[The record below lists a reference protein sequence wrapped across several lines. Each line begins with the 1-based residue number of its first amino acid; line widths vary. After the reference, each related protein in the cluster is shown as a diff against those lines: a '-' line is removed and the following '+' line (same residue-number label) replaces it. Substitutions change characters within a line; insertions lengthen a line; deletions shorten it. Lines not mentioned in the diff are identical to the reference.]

1 MERSQFQPFR
11 YFDVWLFGATLL
23 LTVIGALMIY
33 SATACITNEA
43 LDWTSAVV
51 RQLMWLAAGLVAMVV
66 LTIVDYRTY
75 ANLRWVIWIGTII
88 ILLAVEVIGIVTQ
101 GAQRWIPIG
110 GFQFQPSE
118 FTKLFLVLVVA
129 RYMADHGEEMWRWR
143 NLAISFAFVAAPL
156 VLVYLQPDLGTTIVL
171 AATWGVMALASGM
184 KWRDVLIIAA
194 VMIILAPIM
203 WANLQPYQQERILT
217 FIDPE
222 RDPLGAGYN
231 VDQARTAI
239 GSGGLWGLGFC
250 SGTQT
255 QLRFLRIRQT
265 DFIFSVI
272 GEELGFI
279 GALFVIALVVFILL
293 RLVRVAMLARTPYGK
308 LVAVGITAIILI
320 QSYVNLGMNLGLMPV
335 TGIPLPFVSA
345 GGSSLISLLAAEGVA
360 QSILVRHRG
369 LQLEGSGKKYM

>member
-11 YFDVWLFGATLL
+11 YFDVWLLGATLL
-23 LTVIGALMIY
+23 LTLIGALMIY
-33 SATACITNEA
+33 SATACITNET

-51 RQLMWLAAGLVAMVV
+51 RQFMWLAAGLVAMVV
-66 LTIVDYRTY
+66 LTIVDYRVY
-75 ANLRWVIWIGTII
+75 ANMRWVIWAGTIV
-88 ILLAVEVIGIVTQ
+88 ILLAVEVIGIVTH
-101 GAQRWIPIG
+101 GAQRWIPIA

-129 RYMADHGEEMWRWR
+129 KYMADHSEEMSKWR
-143 NLAISFAFVAAPL
+143 NLLLSFSFVAVPL

-171 AATWGVMALASGM
+171 AATWGVMALAAGM
-184 KWRDVLIIAA
+184 KKRDVLLIVA
-194 VMIILAPIM
+194 VMVVAAPIM
-203 WANLQPYQQERILT
+203 WGNLRPYQQDRILT

-272 GEELGFI
+272 GEELGLI
-279 GALFVIALVVFILL
+279 GALFVLALVVFILF
-293 RLVRVAMLARTPYGK
+293 RLIRVAMLARTPYGK
-308 LVAVGITAIILI
+308 FVAVGVTAIILI

>member
-11 YFDVWLFGATLL
+11 YFDLWLFGATLL
-23 LTVIGALMIY
+23 LTAIGALMIY

-66 LTIVDYRTY
+66 LTIVDYRVY
-75 ANLRWVIWIGTII
+75 AQLRWVIWVGTIV
-88 ILLAVEVIGIVTQ
+88 ILLAVEVIGIMTQ

-129 RYMADHGEEMWRWR
+129 KYMADHVEEMSRWR

-184 KWRDVLIIAA
+184 RWRDVLVIAA
-194 VMIILAPIM
+194 VMVVAAPIM

-217 FIDPE
+217 FIDPA

-239 GSGGLWGLGFC
+239 GSGGLWGTGFC

-279 GALFVIALVVFILL
+279 GALFVIALVVLILF
-293 RLVRVAMLARTPYGK
+293 RLIRVAMLARTPYGK
-308 LVAVGITAIILI
+308 LVAVGVTAIILI
-320 QSYVNLGMNLGLMPV
+320 QSYVNFGMNLGLMPV